1 MPFWIAS
8 RSQWPRKKCTLGT
21 APCQP
26 RNNLKVCNEGRTCS
40 KLSEYVGKIRQVA
53 LFRLLPC
60 GWTFYFLCRSHIGNE
75 TVFHSSLKLAGNAW
89 AHSWT
94 AVQSYVVQV
103 VLWLSHIRSSAFEV
117 HFEKNTSFAKF
128 WIFQTGFFVSRFHT
142 FPWSPCSFGFMPS
155 LGDRSIGYFD
165 SSMFVTR
172 NVQSADELRKLCLR
186 PRS

>member
-21 APCQP
+21 TPFQP

-75 TVFHSSLKLAGNAW
+75 SVFHSSLKLAGSAW

-117 HFEKNTSFAKF
+117 HFEKKH
-128 WIFQTGFFVSRFHT
+128 IFCQVLNFSNRFLRFQIPYVSIESLFIWVHAIPWWSIHRWFRFI
-142 FPWSPCSFGFMPS
+142 
-155 LGDRSIGYFD
+155 D
-165 SSMFVTR
+165 VTR